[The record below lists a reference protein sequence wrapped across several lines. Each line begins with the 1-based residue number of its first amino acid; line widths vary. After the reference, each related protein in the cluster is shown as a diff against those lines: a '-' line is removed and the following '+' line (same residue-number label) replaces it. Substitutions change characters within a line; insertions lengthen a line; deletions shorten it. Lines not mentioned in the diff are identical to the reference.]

1 MSGIDLL
8 NWARGTGM
16 DLAIGIF
23 VVGMVV
29 RVLGIVLLGRKADL
43 SEARQSGVGPGL
55 RTIVSRSWPDPG
67 TFKRTSLVVV
77 AGYVFHVGFLVT
89 LLFYA
94 PHILLLSA
102 IIGFDWPALPTSLID
117 VLGILS
123 IAALIALLIN
133 RLLDPVRRQLSGFG
147 DYFTWLVTL
156 LPLLTGYLA
165 LNRMLLPYTEML
177 AWHIISVELL
187 LVCIPFTKLSHAVTF
202 ALSRYYNGAI
212 SGRKGVQA

>member
-1 MSGIDLL
+1 MNDMALL

-16 DLAIGIF
+16 ELAVAVF
-23 VVGMVV
+23 VIGMVV
-29 RVLGIVLLGRKADL
+29 RVLGIVLLGRKTDL
-43 SEARQSGVGPGL
+43 AAARQSGVGPGM

-77 AGYVFHVGFLVT
+77 AGYVFHVGFLLT

-94 PHILLLSA
+94 PHILLLGGLL
-102 IIGFDWPALPTSLID
+102 GFDWAALPNSLID

-123 IAALIALLIN
+123 IAALVALLIN
-133 RLLDPVRRQLSGFG
+133 RVLDPVRRQLSGFG

-156 LPLLTGYLA
+156 LPLLTGYMA

-177 AWHIISVELL
+177 AWHILSVELL
-187 LVCIPFTKLSHAVTF
+187 LVCIPFTKLVHAVTF
-202 ALSRYYNGAI
+202 ALSRYYTGAMA
-212 SGRKGVQA
+212 GRKGVQV

>member
-1 MSGIDLL
+1 MSDVELL

-23 VVGMVV
+23 VVGMIV
-29 RVLGIVLLGRKADL
+29 RVLGIVLLGRKTDL

-94 PHILLLSA
+94 PHILLLSG
-102 IIGFDWPALPTSLID
+102 IIGFGWPALPTSLID
-117 VLGILS
+117 VLSILS
-123 IAALIALLIN
+123 IAALIALLVN
-133 RLLDPVRRQLSGFG
+133 RITDPVRRQLSGFG

-177 AWHIISVELL
+177 AWHIISVQLL
-187 LVCIPFTKLSHAVTF
+187 LVCIPFTKLAHAVTF
-202 ALSRYYNGAI
+202 IFSRYYNGAI
-212 SGRKGVQA
+212 AGRKGVRA